1 MELKIAQLSVL
12 KLALKGYHEY
22 LYKQG
27 DKKYEISESM
37 IDEYI
42 MYVSSETC
50 KSDSESRLCSDMDKC
65 RVRRCESP
73 DLKPEDLNES
83 QFSGALVPTVSE
95 ESDISESNV
104 TQDLVSPDSNETQ
117 ELVSPDS
124 NDTQDLEPL
133 NSDESSELESI
144 CAGVM
149 GLSVKDILLPFNGN
163 KKEGYCLGLRV
174 NEGLYT
180 QCEKINEG
188 GSSKYCVRCLKE
200 SKKNE
205 DGKPNAGD
213 IEDRLKV
220 GIMDYVDRKGKK
232 VVHYSKIM
240 KKNNY
245 SEEEVKYYC
254 NMKGI
259 ELNEVH
265 FLKKERKKKEKEN
278 KGGARGRPRKNKET
292 EVDVE
297 VSVEVDVEVK
307 EKEEDREG
315 LISETED
322 EIVTIVEESV
332 NMKLGEKSSNSNSIS
347 CEDEDMVEDLNV
359 EEYIDEE
366 EEEEEAENVIRIRRK
381 DKTYLRSVSTD
392 LIYTDDELQEL
403 VGRWDIIT
411 NDIDFD
417 YKNEPYV
424 EEEDDE

>member
-50 KSDSESRLCSDMDKC
+50 KSDSESRLCSDMEKC
-65 RVRRCESP
+65 SVRRCESP

-95 ESDISESNV
+95 ESDISESNESQDLV
-104 TQDLVSPDSNETQ
+104 SPVSNETQDLVSPESNETQ
-117 ELVSPDS
+117 E
-124 NDTQDLEPL
+124 LEPL

-149 GLSVKDILLPFNGN
+149 GLSVKDILLPYNGIN
-163 KKEGYCLGLRV
+163 KEGNCSGLRV

-180 QCEKINEG
+180 QCENIKHDV
-188 GSSKYCVRCLKE
+188 SSKYCHRCLKE

-232 VVHYSKIM
+232 VIHYSKIM
-240 KKNNY
+240 KKHKY
-245 SEEEVKYYC
+245 SEEEVRLYC
-254 NMKGI
+254 KNKEI
-259 ELNEVH
+259 VLDEVH
-265 FLKKERKKKEKEN
+265 FLKKVKEKREKEN
-278 KGGARGRPRKNKET
+278 KGGVRGRPRKNKKT
-292 EVDVE
+292 EVEKEVSAGVELDMDMKVEEEVE
-297 VSVEVDVEVK
+297 VEVEEVE
-307 EKEEDREG
+307 EEVEEEESNKG
-315 LISETED
+315 
-322 EIVTIVEESV
+322 IVSIVEE
-332 NMKLGEKSSNSNSIS
+332 EKESNVLTLKEI
-347 CEDEDMVEDLNV
+347 EL
-359 EEYIDEE
+359 DEE
-366 EEEEEAENVIRIRRK
+366 LSEEMYTEEIEDVVRIRRL
-381 DKTYLRSVSTD
+381 DKTYLKSLATD
-392 LIYTDDELQEL
+392 LIYTDDENQEV
-403 VGRWDIIT
+403 VGRWDVIK
-411 NDIDFD
+411 NDIDFS
-417 YKNEPYV
+417 YKNVPY
-424 EEEDDE
+424 EEDEDEDEDE